1 MSATYTVND
10 DGRDHERRTRFV
22 NESRGPRMNDS
33 ALLLHY
39 YYYYY
44 YAVDGA
50 ISGAEGLT
58 FVRAP
63 DRTGSVRSTGSRRR
77 LPAVDV
83 LRLCKTE
90 DEYYDVSSIRR
101 GDL

>member
-1 MSATYTVND
+1 MSATYTDYTVNDD

-33 ALLLHY
+33 TLLLHY

-44 YAVDGA
+44 YYEVDGA

-63 DRTGSVRSTGSRRR
+63 DWTGSVRFDR
-77 LPAVDV
+77 PV
-83 LRLCKTE
+83 LGGGFLQ
-90 DEYYDVSSIRR
+90 
-101 GDL
+101 